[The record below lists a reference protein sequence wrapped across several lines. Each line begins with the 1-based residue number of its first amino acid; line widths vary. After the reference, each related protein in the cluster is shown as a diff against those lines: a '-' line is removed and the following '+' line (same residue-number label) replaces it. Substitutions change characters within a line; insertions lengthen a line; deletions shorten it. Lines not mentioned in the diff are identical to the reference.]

1 MQISNILLNYM
12 KKQLLTLF
20 LKISIF
26 MIQILKFGGAS
37 IKDAQSII
45 NVTKILSNYK
55 KSNIVIVFSAIGKVT
70 NLLEELLELYV
81 NKSSLID
88 NKFNEVK
95 QRHYNIIKELFPVD
109 NEIYNIVENLFIEIE
124 WVLEVEPN
132 TNFSYDYDQIVS
144 VGELLSSNILSSFL
158 KLNNF
163 ANNLIDARDCIKTD
177 NQYQNAIIDW
187 DFTNISIKEKI
198 VNFPVITQGFIG
210 CTSENFTTTLG
221 REGSDFTAA
230 ILAYSLNASSLT
242 IWKDVDGVLNADPRF
257 FSKTHLLDN
266 ISFTEAIELAFY
278 GAKVIHPKTIQPLQK
293 KSIPLQV
300 RSFIN
305 LDNPGTLIN
314 DTKKSSKIPSYIVK
328 ENQVLISTSD
338 NELSFIIEEHL
349 SWIFSLMSKYNIRL
363 NLMQN
368 SAVSFS
374 ICIDNDKYK
383 VPKLIKDLSKRF
395 SVFYNASLTLYTIRH
410 YTDDSIKF
418 ITKDNEIL
426 LEQKSRNTVQF
437 VIS

>member
-1 MQISNILLNYM
+1 
-12 KKQLLTLF
+12 
-20 LKISIF
+20 
-26 MIQILKFGGAS
+26 MIQILKFGGVS
-37 IKDAQSII
+37 IKDAKSII

-55 KSNIVIVFSAIGKVT
+55 KDNIVVVFSALGKVT
-70 NLLEELLELYV
+70 NLLEELVELYV
-81 NKSSLID
+81 HKSPILD
-88 NKFNEVK
+88 DKLNEIK
-95 QRHYNIIKELFPVD
+95 QRHYNIIKELFPIE
-109 NEIYNIVENLFIEIE
+109 NEIYNIVENLFIEID
-124 WVLEVEPN
+124 WVLEEEPN
-132 TNFSYDYDQIVS
+132 ANFSYDYDQIVS
-144 VGELLSSNILSSFL
+144 VGELLSSNIMSSFL
-158 KLNNF
+158 KINNF
-163 ANNLIDARDCIKTD
+163 ANTLIDARDFIKTD
-177 NQYQNAIIDW
+177 NQHQNAIIDW
-187 DFTNISIKEKI
+187 DFTDISIKEKV
-198 VNFPVITQGFIG
+198 VNYPVITQGFIG

-230 ILAYSLNASSLT
+230 ILAYSLNASNLT

-257 FSKTHLLDN
+257 FNKTNLLDN

-293 KSIPLQV
+293 KGIPLQV

-305 LDNPGTLIN
+305 LDNSGTLIN
-314 DTKKSSKIPSYIVK
+314 NTKKSSKIPYFIVK
-328 ENQVLISTSD
+328 ENQVLISISD
-338 NELSFIIEEHL
+338 NDLSFIIEEHL
-349 SWIFSLMSKYNIRL
+349 SWIFSLMSKFNIRL

-383 VPKLIKDLSKRF
+383 VPKLIKCLSKRF
-395 SVFYNASLTLYTIRH
+395 SVFYNTSLTLYTIRH